1 MTNGLNTDPR
11 LEDLKKSELFCR
23 IDESSWQVICDVL
36 ETIVLE
42 TGDTLFQ
49 EGDLADAI
57 YVLLEG
63 ELEIS
68 RSQADGSVD
77 SCGIITPYR
86 SIGDIQ
92 VLRGGRFT
100 EQIYARTRCRLLRVP
115 KTAVQNLSRHNP
127 AEFQKL
133 LEIVHQRIRKEQL
146 RIILPR
152 LFGKLDETAYA
163 HIEKNI
169 EWVHLKRGE
178 ILCRQGEPGDCI
190 YIIISGRLR
199 AVKDPGSPDERI
211 LNDVGRGEILGEMAF
226 LTRGARSAMLYAIR
240 DSELVKISQAF
251 FETFAYEHPRTF
263 LSIGQTL
270 VSRLIKAETPHR
282 QFNIQL
288 NLAIVNICK
297 DAPQTAF
304 INRFIHLL
312 ASEVSLLHLNS
323 AKLSS
328 LLGVPEI
335 AAIGSDDPLNVK
347 LSSWFDEQES
357 RHDIIIY
364 ETDSTPT
371 NWTKRCLR
379 NADKVLVLISGDRKP
394 GNAAAGDMISAI
406 QTECDEKASTEA
418 IFIQPDTVSAPG
430 GTAEWLHRMPTETYY
445 HVRQGSEADMRR
457 VIRFLTENA
466 VNLVLSGGAACG
478 LAHIGVIRALTEHH
492 IPIDSISGTSM
503 GAVIAA
509 QYAMGL
515 GYDAIVRNNRLLWVT
530 SRPMR
535 DITVPFIS
543 FLKGQKLETIAK
555 KIYTDKQIED
565 LWLPFFCVSTSLT
578 AADQVIHR
586 RGPLFNAIRASSSVP
601 GLVPPAVIDDE
612 ILVDGGIMNNLPV
625 TLARQYFKGVVVA
638 VDVTEARGLRIPQ
651 NQFPS
656 PWKVLWRRIKEG
668 KKAKMIPGIFD
679 IMYHAAIVGSQ
690 RRTEQAGKAAD
701 YYLRLPLDRFKFME
715 FDAFDEIVEAGYRY
729 TNQKIREWAK
739 EGLPA

>member
-1 MTNGLNTDPR
+1 M
-11 LEDLKKSELFCR
+11 EDLKKSELFCR
-23 IDESSWQVICDVL
+23 IEESSWQVICDAL

-63 ELEIS
+63 ELEIF
-68 RSQADGSVD
+68 RSQSNGSAV
-77 SCGIITPYR
+77 SCGFIKPYR
-86 SIGDIQ
+86 SVGDIQ

-100 EQIYARTRCRLLRVP
+100 EQIHARTRCRLLRVP
-115 KTAVQNLSRHNP
+115 KTAVQNISRHRP
-127 AEFQKL
+127 EEFQKL

-146 RIILPR
+146 RIIFPK

-178 ILCRQGEPGDCI
+178 ILCQQGDPGDCI

-199 AVKDPGSPDERI
+199 AIKDRGSPNEKI

-226 LTRGARSAMLYAIR
+226 LTQGARSAMLYAIR

-251 FETFAYEHPRTF
+251 FEIFAYEHPRTL

-270 VSRLIKAETPHR
+270 VRRLIKAETPHR
-282 QFNIQL
+282 KFNIQL
-288 NLAIVNICK
+288 NLAIINICK
-297 DAPQTAF
+297 DAPQIDF
-304 INRFIHLL
+304 ISRFIQLL
-312 ASEVSLLHLNS
+312 ASQVSLLHLNS
-323 AKLSS
+323 AKLNS
-328 LLGVPEI
+328 LLDVPEI

-347 LSSWFDEQES
+347 LSSWFDEQEA

-364 ETDSTPT
+364 ETDNIPT
-371 NWTKRCLR
+371 NWTRRCLR
-379 NADKVLVLISGDRKP
+379 NADKVLVLIPGDKNP
-394 GNAAAGDMISAI
+394 GNAAVGEMVSAI
-406 QTECDEKASTEA
+406 RTECQEMSSVEA
-418 IFIQPDTVSAPG
+418 IFIHPDTVSTPT
-430 GTAEWLHRMPTETYY
+430 GTNEWLHRMPTETYY
-445 HVRQGSEADMRR
+445 HIRQGSEADMRR

-555 KIYTDKQIED
+555 KIYTDTQIED

-601 GLVPPAVIDDE
+601 GLVPPAVLDDE

-625 TLARQYFKGVVVA
+625 TVARQYFKGVVVA
-638 VDVTEARGLRIPQ
+638 VDVTEASVLRISQ
-651 NQFPS
+651 KQFPS
-656 PWKVLWRRIKEG
+656 PSEILWRRIKDG
-668 KKAKMIPGIFD
+668 KKAKMPPGIFD

-690 RRTEQAGKAAD
+690 RRTEQAGQAAD
-701 YYLRLPLDRFKFME
+701 YYLRLPLDRFKFMQ
-715 FDAFDEIVEAGYRY
+715 FDAFDEIVEAGYRF
-729 TNQKIREWAK
+729 TSEKIREWQEK
-739 EGLPA
+739 GLPA